1 MRYFPIFFDLQDRKV
16 IVVGGGEEAVRKIRL
31 LLKTPAQINVIAP
44 ALHDE
49 IRTNPRIHWLATDFR
64 PELLDGAA
72 LVYSAEPELNEAV
85 SQAAQARGI
94 PVNAVDQA
102 SISTFIIPSIVDRDP
117 VVVAIGTEG
126 TAPVLGQGIRAKI
139 DALLPAKLGE
149 LAQVASTLRARVAKS
164 IPHGNTRRSFWQNYF
179 FGTPRETLFAGDTTG
194 FVNAIEDA
202 IANAT
207 IPSEG
212 IVTLVGVGPG
222 DAELITIKAQRKMME
237 ADVIIYDGDT
247 PPAILEMARRDATRV
262 IAPPRSYDLEKL
274 LVGQARAGK
283 LVVRLISGAEQNI
296 EAHDEYVMLRAQGV
310 LADVVPGLSPL
321 HLQNDSPFPIDE
333 AIQDSILRSAS

>member
-1 MRYFPIFFDLQDRKV
+1 MAFLSLFAGRSRGGPV
-16 IVVGGGEEAVRKIRL
+16 SEVVPVS
-31 LLKTPAQINVIAP
+31 AP
-44 ALHDE
+44 
-49 IRTNPRIHWLATDFR
+49 R
-64 PELLDGAA
+64 
-72 LVYSAEPELNEAV
+72 
-85 SQAAQARGI
+85 
-94 PVNAVDQA
+94 
-102 SISTFIIPSIVDRDP
+102 
-117 VVVAIGTEG
+117 
-126 TAPVLGQGIRAKI
+126 
-139 DALLPAKLGE
+139 
-149 LAQVASTLRARVAKS
+149 
-164 IPHGNTRRSFWQNYF
+164 GNTRAEPVFAPRRSGPSLLLAPANTRMPSVLGLQPQTFAR
-179 FGTPRETLFAGDTTG
+179 GREVAALLLWTFAVFLCLGLGSYAGDPAAPAVTDG
-194 FVNAIEDA
+194 PPAILGENWVGPVGA
-202 IANAT
+202 AVAKAF
-207 IPSEG
+207 
-212 IVTLVGVGPG
+212 VTLVGVGPG

-310 LADVVPGLSPL
+310 LADVVPGLSSF